1 MRRALRGTSAR
12 NTRKALFYGTI
23 DALTFAVPAMKLLL
37 IEDNPTLA
45 HWLAKM
51 LEQEA
56 FALDAVQDGDAADR
70 LLQSNHYDVILLDLN
85 LPKLSGKNVLRRLR
99 QRGDATPVLIL
110 TASGSIDE
118 KVELLGAGADDYL
131 VKPFEVRELIARIK
145 VAIRRQSPS
154 KASEVVCG
162 DLTFDI
168 DTRQFTL
175 KGAPLNVTPRE
186 RSVLETLI
194 LRLGKTV
201 TKPALVDAIFTLA
214 DEPSEDAVETLHLAI
229 AKSST
234 AVRRLSSLR
243 GLGYLLRKK
252 KKITSQFVGPLV
264 MVVAGAACTVRARD
278 RQGGLRQCEANRRS
292 RAGQSAHF
300 FRADD
305 CRRSEL
311 VDGFL
316 RVDALPAALEIF
328 ASPYRDQVFY
338 SVIHVDGRHLLAGT
352 PDFPPRPTQAAD
364 TPDHY
369 DTTLYGQD
377 VRAVGIVRLMHDNG
391 ATRRGARRYR
401 RQDRAFAQTRWPSS
415 YGNCN
420 SCAADRNDRTGR
432 FALVCI
438 RRVDVRTA
446 SADEGEIEEV
456 ADPRSVAT
464 RTDSRGP
471 FAY

>member
-1 MRRALRGTSAR
+1 
-12 NTRKALFYGTI
+12 
-23 DALTFAVPAMKLLL
+23 MKLLL

-56 FALDAVQDGDAADR
+56 FALDAVQDGDAADQ
-70 LLQSNHYDVILLDLN
+70 LLRTNHYDVILLDLN

-162 DLTFDI
+162 DLAFDI

-186 RSVLETLI
+186 RSVLEALI

-214 DEPSEDAVETLHLAI
+214 DEPSEDAVEIYISRLRKKLDGSSAAI
-229 AKSST
+229 VT
-234 AVRRLSSLR
+234 LR

-252 KKITSQFVGPLV
+252 
-264 MVVAGAACTVRARD
+264 
-278 RQGGLRQCEANRRS
+278 
-292 RAGQSAHF
+292 
-300 FRADD
+300 DD
-305 CRRSEL
+305 
-311 VDGFL
+311 
-316 RVDALPAALEIF
+316 
-328 ASPYRDQVFY
+328 DQ
-338 SVIHVDGRHLLAGT
+338 
-352 PDFPPRPTQAAD
+352 
-364 TPDHY
+364 
-369 DTTLYGQD
+369 
-377 VRAVGIVRLMHDNG
+377 
-391 ATRRGARRYR
+391 
-401 RQDRAFAQTRWPSS
+401 
-415 YGNCN
+415 
-420 SCAADRNDRTGR
+420 
-432 FALVCI
+432 
-438 RRVDVRTA
+438 
-446 SADEGEIEEV
+446 
-456 ADPRSVAT
+456 
-464 RTDSRGP
+464 
-471 FAY
+471 